1 MKVSVQGSGKIEKGQ
16 KVFIEF
22 SDFPKNEFGML
33 EGTVKS
39 ITSVSKN
46 DLYEVEIQL
55 PKKLM
60 TTYNKEITVKAIL
73 KGNAKIITKNKRLIN
88 RFFEKVINLIEK

>member
-1 MKVSVQGSGKIEKGQ
+1 
-16 KVFIEF
+16 
-22 SDFPKNEFGML
+22 ML

-46 DLYEVEIQL
+46 EMYEVEIQL
-55 PKKLM
+55 PKKLI
-60 TTYNKEITVKAIL
+60 TTYKKEIPVKSIL
-73 KGNAKIITKNKRLIN
+73 KGSAKIITKNKRLIN